1 MTLSHDSLPSYEA
14 QNLVR
19 YAIPS
24 EQAFD
29 DAVWR
34 GDVDQ
39 AERVVGELIDT
50 LASNEYEG
58 YSPQLFHA
66 RIKQLALPMYRRS
79 LSDVNEY
86 IYENVESDVSSMYG
100 EATALLEEL
109 QHEYIVLRTYNPTDP
124 SLPERRGDL
133 AELTIF
139 TLISRGLYGD
149 AEDQYTVLPSSRQDD
164 IGSITTDGRHT
175 GIDFMILDR
184 HIFGAVP
191 VQVKAST
198 FGARATPYE
207 SSILVLSAQHIAG
220 GSKRGEQAVL
230 DLQTALIR
238 EVEATQTPEDLEH
251 IQASEKRL
259 YNKIARSLGQPA
271 IY

>member
-1 MTLSHDSLPSYEA
+1 MPFSPDLPSSYEA
-14 QNLVR
+14 QNLIR

-24 EQAFD
+24 ERAFD

-34 GDVDQ
+34 GDVEQ
-39 AERVVGELIDT
+39 AERVVGELIEA
-50 LASNEYEG
+50 LAGNEHED
-58 YSPQLFHA
+58 YSSHLFHA
-66 RIKQLALPMYRRS
+66 RLKQLALPMYRRS

-86 IYENVESDVSSMYG
+86 VYEDVENDVSSMYG

-124 SLPERRGDL
+124 SLAKRRGDL

-139 TLISRGLYGD
+139 TLMSRGLYGD
-149 AEDQYTVLPSSRQDD
+149 AEDQYTVLPSSRQEDM
-164 IGSITTDGRHT
+164 GNVTADGHHT

-191 VQVKAST
+191 VQVKSSI
-198 FGARATPYE
+198 FGARAIPYE
-207 SSILVLSAQHIAG
+207 PGILVLSAQHIAG

-238 EVEATQTPEDLEH
+238 EVEATHTPEDLEH